1 MKTYFILPIATRK
14 HAFDFIINLV
24 NDDLFFHF
32 ESSPEDIVDKYGKR
46 TFTDA
51 ESEVLKLRID
61 EMFDLLTSEEIFAF
75 CVAIVDFLYTKD

>member
-1 MKTYFILPIATRK
+1 MKTYFVLPIATRK

-32 ESSPEDIVDKYGKR
+32 ESAPEDIVDKYGKR

-51 ESEVLKLRID
+51 EAEVLKLRID
-61 EMFDLLTSEEIFAF
+61 EMFELLTNEEIFAF
-75 CVAIVDFLYTKD
+75 CVAIVDFLYTID